1 MAQAVAGELSGQ
13 LLRDLTAPGERCP
26 KVKRRLSVARPDVCI
41 AWDTAADNTRVIFS
55 LVGLEYP

>member
-1 MAQAVAGELSGQ
+1 MAGELSGQ